1 MSKQEET
8 EAATTIK
15 LRIAPEFKA
24 EIEAAARDR
33 HVSVSAL
40 VRLAMVD
47 YLRSREESQKGEEVA
62 A

>member
-1 MSKQEET
+1 MSKQDET

-47 YLRSREESQKGEEVA
+47 YLRSREESQNREEVPA
-62 A
+62 